1 MGAREGSPL
10 GVRGKVKHVAFLCA
24 FQGRNALSR
33 LSLRGIFVQ
42 MKFCS
47 SDRCGS
53 SKSLIS
59 AIQTI
64 ASLFLILLLQA
75 PIAVL
80 ALEPA
85 NPGANP
91 LEPSIRSES
100 TNASNGTSTVAPKPP
115 TAPAANSVLSPPSAS
130 HPGVSPQAIAPPV
143 RQKGPPQPKE
153 YLLPNGLRIV
163 LVEEHSLPVVS
174 CLMWYRVGARNER
187 AGSTGLSHMV
197 EHMLFEEVGPFR
209 KGEIGATIV
218 RNGGQFNGFTSDD
231 FTAFF
236 ETLHPSKLDLA
247 LRIES
252 MRMRSARFTK
262 QAVQA
267 EVANINKEFE
277 EEQSDPA
284 ALLTSEV
291 RCVSYLH
298 HPYGS
303 PTRGWRVDVD
313 GLTAED
319 AKGFYDRFYVPN
331 NASLVLVGDFSSANA
346 LLLIKKH
353 FAAIPKSATPIPQ
366 IRAHEPE
373 QHAERRV
380 IMRYPGKTELLQVA
394 YHAPSISDQDS
405 AAMAVLEKLMNA
417 NFTGRLKT
425 RLMETK
431 ICSGASSQFELK
443 HDPGLLTL
451 NATPAPG
458 QSLQKVLESVD
469 GMISQLR
476 TQVISDQELRRA
488 KNQAEFA
495 CFSERDGPYRTG
507 FHLGYFDSIQSWK
520 SAYSWPERLRLVT
533 AADILRV
540 SRKYLVPE
548 NRVVGFLASSLAQKT
563 PPVQNAAPVAPKQTP
578 PKPPQS
584 ATNSDLA
591 KQKLVA
597 YKGDDSAIS
606 PEEMRSAG
614 NSNQILI
621 AQAKTSKDSAKAT
634 AKTDVKSDV
643 KPAVKPA
650 VKPDTKVTTA
660 APKSTDKSA
669 PKKVETSPTAKKS
682 DGSPVVKK
690 ADPSAIKTD
699 ATKSGSP
706 TPGKAESSNTA
717 VKKDLAPKAT
727 AATRSPRPPV
737 GSSLQ
742 SGQYTRK
749 VLKNGLTVIAFE
761 SRLSPIV
768 QICGAVRAG
777 EVYEPTEKPGLSAV
791 VAHSLNY
798 GTPRATKIQLQ
809 TVQEDMGL
817 PPSAMLKFEPGLE
830 QITFQTRCLAKDL
843 VQQLGIVAESLASPA
858 LAEADLEKAKQDA
871 INGLKKSDETV
882 AARVNRALMRSL
894 LAPNSPHYPTD
905 PSEKAKVIEA
915 LKNSEIKDF
924 YTANISPGS
933 TLMVIAGDIDGEQA
947 IRAAEAVF
955 ESWQSNARTATEPGV
970 VQSARRSLKVSVPIK
985 DRTQTMICIGKLIKT
1000 APGDRDF
1007 HNLAIADCALTNHP
1021 IFSRLVQRDNDEAV
1035 MATSMSSEEINSR
1048 FQSLGGLTSWSL
1060 IVPTEPD
1067 AVSKAVTT
1075 VNTELKNFVKNGL
1088 TLNEIQEVKR
1098 YLAGVVS
1105 VRYMPNLSVAAKSV
1119 MDAALERSEGDF
1131 VGELLLKIANADP
1144 ETINRFIRNVF
1155 RPDQSTLVVAGD
1167 KQAIRQVQP
1176 RSDSEMR
1183 APASDSVAPP
1193 NGAEKS
1199 SSAN

>member
-1 MGAREGSPL
+1 
-10 GVRGKVKHVAFLCA
+10 
-24 FQGRNALSR
+24 
-33 LSLRGIFVQ
+33 
-42 MKFCS
+42 
-47 SDRCGS
+47 
-53 SKSLIS
+53 
-59 AIQTI
+59 
-64 ASLFLILLLQA
+64 
-75 PIAVL
+75 
-80 ALEPA
+80 
-85 NPGANP
+85 
-91 LEPSIRSES
+91 
-100 TNASNGTSTVAPKPP
+100 
-115 TAPAANSVLSPPSAS
+115 
-130 HPGVSPQAIAPPV
+130 
-143 RQKGPPQPKE
+143 
-153 YLLPNGLRIV
+153 
-163 LVEEHSLPVVS
+163 
-174 CLMWYRVGARNER
+174 
-187 AGSTGLSHMV
+187 
-197 EHMLFEEVGPFR
+197 
-209 KGEIGATIV
+209 
-218 RNGGQFNGFTSDD
+218 
-231 FTAFF
+231 
-236 ETLHPSKLDLA
+236 
-247 LRIES
+247 
-252 MRMRSARFTK
+252 
-262 QAVQA
+262 
-267 EVANINKEFE
+267 
-277 EEQSDPA
+277 
-284 ALLTSEV
+284 
-291 RCVSYLH
+291 
-298 HPYGS
+298 
-303 PTRGWRVDVD
+303 
-313 GLTAED
+313 
-319 AKGFYDRFYVPN
+319 
-331 NASLVLVGDFSSANA
+331 
-346 LLLIKKH
+346 
-353 FAAIPKSATPIPQ
+353 
-366 IRAHEPE
+366 
-373 QHAERRV
+373 
-380 IMRYPGKTELLQVA
+380 
-394 YHAPSISDQDS
+394 
-405 AAMAVLEKLMNA
+405 
-417 NFTGRLKT
+417 
-425 RLMETK
+425 
-431 ICSGASSQFELK
+431 
-443 HDPGLLTL
+443 
-451 NATPAPG
+451 ATPAPG

-469 GMISQLR
+469 GMIGQLR

-520 SAYSWPERLRLVT
+520 SAYSWPERLRTVT

-548 NRVVGFLASSLAQKT
+548 NRVVGFLASSIAQKT
-563 PPVQNAAPVAPKQTP
+563 PPVQNAAPTAPKQNP

-584 ATNSDLA
+584 ATILDLA

-606 PEEMRSAG
+606 PEAMRHAG
-614 NSNQILI
+614 DTKQILI
-621 AQAKTSKDSAKAT
+621 AQAKTSKASAKAT
-634 AKTDVKSDV
+634 AKPAAKSTT
-643 KPAVKPA
+643 
-650 VKPDTKVTTA
+650 KPDPKVTSTA
-660 APKSTDKSA
+660 QKPTDKASS
-669 PKKVETSPTAKKS
+669 KKVETSPTAKKT
-682 DGSPVVKK
+682 DGSPAVKK

-699 ATKSGSP
+699 ATKGGAP
-706 TPGKAESSNTA
+706 APGRGDSAATA
-717 VKKDLAPKAT
+717 LKKEPVPKAT

-777 EVYEPTEKPGLSAV
+777 EVYEPTEKAGLSSV

-843 VQQLGIVAESLASPA
+843 VQQLGIVAESLSSPA

-894 LAPNSPHYPTD
+894 LAPNSPHFPTD

-915 LKNSEIKDF
+915 LKISEIKDF
-924 YTANISPGS
+924 YTSNISPGS
-933 TLMVIAGDIDGEQA
+933 TMMVIAGDIDGEQA

-955 ESWQSNARTATEPGV
+955 ESWQSNARIATEPGV

-1119 MDAALERSEGDF
+1119 LDAALERSEGDF

-1144 ETINRFIRNVF
+1144 ENINRFIRNVF

-1183 APASDSVAPP
+1183 APASDSVAPA
-1193 NGAEKS
+1193 NGAAKS